1 MGYWTQSTAAKADAR
16 WPPLTLGAM
25 QVARIYEHVSE
36 LLDGIH
42 GSNRDHMVASSN
54 DLRWHKGS
62 RILVSRTSL
71 MPQGG

>member
-1 MGYWTQSTAAKADAR
+1 M
-16 WPPLTLGAM
+16 GAM

-54 DLRWHKGS
+54 DLRWHTGS

>member
-1 MGYWTQSTAAKADAR
+1 MGYWPQPTAAKADAW
-16 WPPLTLGAM
+16 WPPLTLAAM
-25 QVARIYEHVSE
+25 QVATIYEHVSE

-42 GSNRDHMVASSN
+42 GSNRDHMVASFN
-54 DLRWHKGS
+54 DLRWHTGS